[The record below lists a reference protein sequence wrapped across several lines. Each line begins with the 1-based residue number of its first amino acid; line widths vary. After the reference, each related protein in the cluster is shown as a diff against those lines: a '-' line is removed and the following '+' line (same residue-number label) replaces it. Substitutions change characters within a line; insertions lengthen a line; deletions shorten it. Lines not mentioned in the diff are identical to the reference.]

1 MIEAIDIR
9 KSFGEDEVLKGI
21 SAKFVSGE
29 TSLIIGKSGAGKS
42 VFLKGLVGLF
52 SIDGGEIYYNERRLS
67 HMTDEERTTLRT
79 EMGMV
84 FQGNALF
91 DSLSIEENVAFAL
104 NMFGDM
110 SKSEIR
116 DRANFCL
123 ERVDLKGVNKKFPA
137 ELSGGMQKRVAIAR
151 SICMQ
156 PKYLFCD
163 EPNSGLDPQTA
174 IVIDKL
180 ITEITQEYDITTVI
194 NSHDMNS
201 VLEMGDYILYI
212 KDGVKAWEGSKED
225 LLKTDD
231 ENINEF
237 VYSSEIFKK
246 IKKTM

>member
-1 MIEAIDIR
+1 MIEAIDIH
-9 KSFGEDEVLKGI
+9 KGFGGEEVLKGI
-21 SAKFVSGE
+21 SMKFYPGK

-42 VFLKGLVGLF
+42 VFLKGLIGLF
-52 SIDGGEIYYNERRLS
+52 AIDSGEIYYNERRLS
-67 HMTDEERTTLRT
+67 HMDDDERTKLRT

-91 DSLSIEENVAFAL
+91 DSLTIEQNVAFAL

-110 SKSEIR
+110 SKSEIS

-123 ERVDLKGVNKKFPA
+123 ERVNLKNVGKKYPA

-163 EPNSGLDPQTA
+163 EPNSGLDPRTA
-174 IVIDKL
+174 IVIDNL
-180 ITEITQEYDITTVI
+180 IKEITIEYNITTIV

-201 VLEMGDYILYI
+201 VLEMGDSILYI
-212 KDGVKAWEGSKED
+212 MDGKKGWEGSSED
-225 LLKTDD
+225 LLVTDNED
-231 ENINEF
+231 INDF

-246 IKKTM
+246 IRKKL